1 MLPINLKLITGPI
14 GARMDFVAGW
24 LGTLP
29 GWINNQWH
37 IDPVTGQSNGFM
49 RMTKYLDWGCRD
61 LVTLLQDQQFTLSQN
76 PDYKWAGACHGYDLQ
91 PDNVVPHIL
100 NGTLEILQIVVDQDQ
115 TNEIFWNFVV
125 KTFLT
130 PDLHAGHLRN
140 NSPWSVD
147 KEIVSATDT
156 NRIHR
161 VDQILREPMYL
172 RTLPDSIPSNKINY
186 REIASSKGSLCLEK
200 LFDLQ
205 VPNGCHQLWQKML
218 PLSFSPSTITVWGH
232 EWRQADYFDQANS
245 YAVQQVL
252 HS

>member
-37 IDPVTGQSNGFM
+37 INPVTGQSNGFM
-49 RMTKYLDWGCRD
+49 RMTKYLDWGSRD
-61 LVTLLQDQQFTLSQN
+61 IVTLLQDQQFELSQKF
-76 PDYKWAGACHGYDLQ
+76 DYLWAGACHGYDIQL
-91 PDNVVPHIL
+91 DNVLPHIQ
-100 NGTLEILQIVVDQDQ
+100 NGTLEILQIVVDQEQ
-115 TNEIFWNFVV
+115 INEIFWNFVV

-130 PDLHAGHLRN
+130 PDLNAGHLRN
-140 NSPWSVD
+140 NSPWAVD
-147 KEIVSATDT
+147 KQLASVTDAD
-156 NRIHR
+156 RISR

-172 RTLPDSIPSNKINY
+172 RTLPDTVPSTKINY
-186 REIASSKGSLCLEK
+186 KNIAGSNGSVHLEK

-205 VPNGCHQLWQKML
+205 VPDRCHQLWQSML
-218 PLSFSPSTITVWGH
+218 PLSFSPDSITVWGH
-232 EWRQADYFDQANS
+232 EWRRTDYFDRASSCAEQP
-245 YAVQQVL
+245 VQ